1 MIETATAINTLP
13 SAARQA
19 GFESPSEQ
27 LITLTYSQLQGLIV
41 QAVQESIQPLQD
53 EISQLRE
60 EIDQNRQEIAALRLK
75 MASLETLQEQDT
87 SRICLD
93 IAYDRRRLTALEHPA
108 KEPGKTE
115 TSRAEKIEKYLQSR
129 PDHRATF
136 ETLKG
141 HLQVDNVRLNE
152 AIKTLAASAPGRYR
166 IVRAVG
172 DKRKKTIVL
181 LPQR

>member
-60 EIDQNRQEIAALRLK
+60 ERGQDRQEIASLRLK

-87 SRICLD
+87 NRICLD

-115 TSRAEKIEKYLQSR
+115 TSRAEDREV
-129 PDHRATF
+129 PA
-136 ETLKG
+136 G
-141 HLQVDNVRLNE
+141 P
-152 AIKTLAASAPGRYR
+152 A
-166 IVRAVG
+166 
-172 DKRKKTIVL
+172 
-181 LPQR
+181 